1 MDEQVNFIIQWS
13 SYYYVRRDNVKL
25 FIITI
30 IVNWRGYVRNMLRDT
45 WLWEEGVGHHVDD
58 KEYDG
63 PLVCIKVR

>member
-45 WLWEEGVGHHVDD
+45 
-58 KEYDG
+58 
-63 PLVCIKVR
+63 